1 MSSRQQKDTFSLEED
16 EILIEYVRENEALYD
31 FSNKRY
37 ADSMY
42 KNTLWTTIGNKLQK
56 GKGIIIFILYHC
68 FLKVCVISR

>member
-1 MSSRQQKDTFSLEED
+1 MSSRQKKDIFSLEED

-42 KNTLWTTIGNKLQK
+42 KNTLWNTIGKKIKK
-56 GKGIIIFILYHC
+56 GKCIY
-68 FLKVCVISR
+68 